1 MQAVVD
7 HVTGISPRVTV
18 NLQVSG
24 SSGGGGYFAKL
35 DPNGIGLGAKAIST
49 PDFANVVED
58 IGVDCQGTVTFASY
72 LIGTV
77 YPETGPLKETLDSNL
92 FVLRYDTAGHPLWGG
107 QFDVYIDHS
116 LNWLHVA
123 TYNTDR
129 FAIGGA
135 QLVNSDYGGNVVNC
149 NKCPVVAEYAP

>member
-58 IGVDCQGTVTFASY
+58 IGVDCQGSVTFASY

-92 FVLRYDTAGHPLWGG
+92 FVLRYDTARHPLWGG
-107 QFDVYIDHS
+107 QYDVNIDH
-116 LNWLHVA
+116 LLPWLFVA
-123 TYNTDR
+123 TSNTDR

-149 NKCPVVAEYAP
+149 YKCTVLAEYAP